1 MNEGTIQSIIRAVGS
16 TCVGART
23 RYVNVQDDIP
33 EGWSLSSTL
42 GMFGLGAISP
52 VKPAT
57 PVIDPETA
65 KEMFSK
71 LYALSNLREMLTDIG
86 LVPALKQLCC

>member
-1 MNEGTIQSIIRAVGS
+1 MKI
-16 TCVGART
+16 
-23 RYVNVQDDIP
+23 QDDVP

-52 VKPAT
+52 NVKSAPPAL
-57 PVIDPETA
+57 DPEVA

-71 LYALSNLREMLTDIG
+71 LY
-86 LVPALKQLCC
+86 V